1 MVSRELPLTFRV
13 SREESML
20 AVLTHWGT
28 RKEEGTMVM
37 MDERVRKKGR
47 LLQMAQSDEDG
58 ERKMV

>member
-1 MVSRELPLTFRV
+1 
-13 SREESML
+13 ML
-20 AVLTHWGT
+20 GVLTHWGT
-28 RKEEGTMVM
+28 RNEEGTMVM